1 MLKIL
6 VEGII
11 FFSRRV
17 FVLFSKFFLLNVRW
31 KQKDVCKTRKAQRHW
46 SGIALQSRLQI
57 VIPCTVSCELVPARP
72 HPQRGGPVSTSCL
85 ISCFSFCH
93 QLLPGFRFRSV
104 PYRVEMFMFRA
115 LCLRSSSRP
124 WSLFAAQ
131 SSGPSVSTAVKPS
144 VPQCVH
150 SEMNPPL
157 LKLKLGLFLSTAAV
171 GYLRLDCR
179 GHKPLTLGL
188 K

>member
-104 PYRVEMFMFRA
+104 PYTELKCLCFALYACDHPHAPGVYLLHRA
-115 LCLRSSSRP
+115 LVH
-124 WSLFAAQ
+124 LF
-131 SSGPSVSTAVKPS
+131 P
-144 VPQCVH
+144 
-150 SEMNPPL
+150 
-157 LKLKLGLFLSTAAV
+157 
-171 GYLRLDCR
+171 RL
-179 GHKPLTLGL
+179 
-188 K
+188 